1 MTLGACLRLNRSRIR
16 DRFGRAFAG
25 SREDILSAPFHPDVR
40 GEIADCP
47 MDSLTLGC
55 FQEISSGAVVK
66 FVEDQTAQKLRGGY
80 YTPLDLA
87 AFIARWVRDLE
98 PSRILEPSCGDGAF
112 LQAMADVGGFHDV
125 GVVGFELDQVEA
137 RKAAGRA
144 KELNLAR
151 VDVRAEDFL
160 AWAIDNM
167 EEGGDRFDA
176 IVGNPPFVRYQFLP
190 PTFQT
195 RAARIFEELNLKFTK
210 HTNAWV
216 PFILASMSLL
226 RPGGRLAMVVPA
238 EIIHVTHAQS
248 LRSYLGKECRRLVII
263 DPEELWFDGT
273 LQGAVILMAEKL
285 SGPRQKSEGLGMV
298 PVRGREFLRRSP
310 SEVFAA
316 PQPINGKTVAGK
328 WTRALL
334 DVETRRLFDEMEEH
348 PDVHRFEDIAR
359 VDVGIVTGANKFF
372 LVPDETVEIFGLS
385 KYAHPMFGR
394 SEHCPGVIYDERQ
407 HAANAEKGSP
417 TNFLWFDDAP
427 SSMRSGPK
435 RYIESGEREM
445 LHTRYKCRIREPWF
459 KVPSVYATEVG
470 MLKRSHDTPRL
481 ILNRVGAYTTDT
493 AYRIRTRDVAGNRL
507 VGCFLNPMTALSA
520 ELEGRHYG
528 GGVLELI
535 PSEIERLLIPLP
547 LQVDIDLEALDASI
561 RTRPTHE
568 TLECQGKIVLGA
580 LGIPKAKQDS
590 ALEGW
595 RKLRDRRHRTSTDEP
610 AETII

>member
-1 MTLGACLRLNRSRIR
+1 M
-16 DRFGRAFAG
+16 
-25 SREDILSAPFHPDVR
+25 
-40 GEIADCP
+40 
-47 MDSLTLGC
+47 
-55 FQEISSGAVVK
+55 K

-87 AFIARWVRDLE
+87 AFISQWVRDLE
-98 PSRILEPSCGDGAF
+98 PKRVLEPSCGDGAF
-112 LQAMADVGGFHDV
+112 FQAMADVGGFGDAEV
-125 GVVGFELDQVEA
+125 IGFELDDKEA
-137 RKAAGRA
+137 RKASRRA
-144 KELNLAR
+144 SELGLRKAE
-151 VDVRAEDFL
+151 VRAEDFL

-167 EEGGDRFDA
+167 EEGGERFDA
-176 IVGNPPFVRYQFLP
+176 VVGNPPFVRYQFLP

-195 RAARIFEELNLKFTK
+195 RAARIFDELDLKFTK

-216 PFILASMSLL
+216 PFILASLSLL

-263 DPEELWFDGT
+263 DPAELWFDGT
-273 LQGAVILMAEKL
+273 LQGAVILMAEKR
-285 SGPRQKSEGLGMV
+285 SGPRQKAEGLGMV

-310 SEVFAA
+310 AELFAA
-316 PQPINGKTVAGK
+316 PQSINGKTVAGK

-334 DVETRRLFDEMEEH
+334 DLETRQLFDELEAH
-348 PDVHRFEDIAR
+348 PDVHRFDDIAR

-372 LVPDETVEIFGLS
+372 LVSDETVETYGLS

-394 SEHCPGVIYDERQ
+394 SEHCPGVIYDDRQ

-427 SSMRSGPK
+427 AKMKSGPR
-435 RYIESGEREM
+435 RYIELGERES
-445 LHTRYKCRIREPWF
+445 LHTRYKCRIRAPWF
-459 KVPSVYATEVG
+459 KVPSVYSTELG
-470 MLKRSHDTPRL
+470 MLKRSHDTPRM

-493 AYRIRTRDVAGNRL
+493 AYRIRTTDVAAEQL
-507 VGCFLNPMTALSA
+507 VGCFLNPLTALSA

-535 PSEIERLLIPLP
+535 PSEIERLMIPLP
-547 LQVDIDLEALDASI
+547 ANANVDLEALDASI

-568 TLECQGKIVLGA
+568 TLERQGKTVLGA
-580 LGIPKAKQDS
+580 LGISKAKQAS

-610 AETII
+610 VDATA

>member
-1 MTLGACLRLNRSRIR
+1 M
-16 DRFGRAFAG
+16 
-25 SREDILSAPFHPDVR
+25 
-40 GEIADCP
+40 
-47 MDSLTLGC
+47 
-55 FQEISSGAVVK
+55 K

-87 AFIARWVRDLE
+87 AFIARWVGELA
-98 PSRILEPSCGDGAF
+98 PVRILEPSCGDGAF
-112 LQAMADVGGFHDV
+112 FQAMAEVGGFV
-125 GVVGFELDQVEA
+125 NAEVVGFELDDGEA
-137 RKAAGRA
+137 GKAAQRA
-144 KELNLAR
+144 SELGLQK
-151 VDVRAEDFL
+151 VDVRARDFL

-167 EEGGDRFDA
+167 VDGGERFDA
-176 IVGNPPFVRYQFLP
+176 VVGNPPFVRYQFLP

-195 RAARIFEELNLKFTK
+195 RAARIFDELDLKFTK

-216 PFILASMSLL
+216 PFILASLSLL

-248 LRSYLGKECRRLVII
+248 LRSYLGKECRRIVII

-273 LQGAVILMAEKL
+273 LQGAVILMAEKR
-285 SGPRQKSEGLGMV
+285 SGPEQKAEGLGMI
-298 PVRGREFLRRSP
+298 PVRGREFLRRRP
-310 SEVFAA
+310 ADVFAA

-334 DVETRRLFDEMEEH
+334 DLETRELFDELEAH
-348 PDVHRFEDIAR
+348 SDVHRFEDIAR

-372 LVPDETVEIFGLS
+372 LVSDETIEAFGLD

-394 SEHCPGVIYDERQ
+394 SEHCPGVIYDEQQ
-407 HAANAEKGSP
+407 HAANAAKGSP

-427 SSMRSGPK
+427 AHMKAGPL
-435 RYIESGEREM
+435 RYIELGELEK
-445 LHTRYKCRIREPWF
+445 LHTRYKCRIRAPWY
-459 KVPSVYATEVG
+459 KVPSVYSTEVG

-481 ILNRVGAYTTDT
+481 ILNRIGAYTTDT
-493 AYRIRTRDVAGNRL
+493 AYRIRTRDVAGERL
-507 VGCFLNPMTALSA
+507 VGCFLNPLTALSA

-547 LQVDIDLEALDASI
+547 ADADVDLKTLDASI

-568 TLECQGKIVLGA
+568 TLEQQGKAVLGA
-580 LGIPKAKQDS
+580 LGISAAKQGS
-590 ALEGW
+590 VLEGW
-595 RKLRDRRHRTSTDEP
+595 RKLRDRRHRTSTEELP
-610 AETII
+610 HR

>member
-1 MTLGACLRLNRSRIR
+1 M
-16 DRFGRAFAG
+16 
-25 SREDILSAPFHPDVR
+25 
-40 GEIADCP
+40 
-47 MDSLTLGC
+47 
-55 FQEISSGAVVK
+55 K
-66 FVEDQTAQKLRGGY
+66 FIGDQTAQKLRGGY

-87 AFIARWVRDLE
+87 TFIARWIGEQKPKRT
-98 PSRILEPSCGDGAF
+98 LEPSCGDGAF
-112 LQAMADVGGFHDV
+112 LQAMADVGGFGDV
-125 GVVGFELDQVEA
+125 EVVGFELDQVEA
-137 RKAAGRA
+137 RKAAKRSKDLG
-144 KELNLAR
+144 LPN

-167 EEGGDRFDA
+167 REGGERFDA
-176 IVGNPPFVRYQFLP
+176 VVGNPPFVRYQFLP

-195 RAARIFEELNLKFTK
+195 RAARIFDELDLKFTK

-273 LQGAVILMAEKL
+273 LQGAVILMAEKR
-285 SGPRQKSEGLGMV
+285 SGPRQKTEGLGMV

-310 SEVFAA
+310 AELFAA
-316 PQPINGKTVAGK
+316 PKSINGKTVAGK

-334 DVETRRLFDEMEEH
+334 DLETRQLFDELEAH

-372 LVPDETVEIFGLS
+372 LVSDETVETYGLS

-427 SSMRSGPK
+427 ASMRSGPR

-445 LHTRYKCRIREPWF
+445 LHTLQVPHPRTMVQGAVCLCDRGRHVKAVARHSAPDPQQGGRLHDRHSLPHPYSRHRGRE
-459 KVPSVYATEVG
+459 AG
-470 MLKRSHDTPRL
+470 RL
-481 ILNRVGAYTTDT
+481 LPEPDDRAQRRVGGAPLRGGR
-493 AYRIRTRDVAGNRL
+493 AGAHPVRD
-507 VGCFLNPMTALSA
+507 
-520 ELEGRHYG
+520 
-528 GGVLELI
+528 
-535 PSEIERLLIPLP
+535 
-547 LQVDIDLEALDASI
+547 
-561 RTRPTHE
+561 
-568 TLECQGKIVLGA
+568 
-580 LGIPKAKQDS
+580 
-590 ALEGW
+590 
-595 RKLRDRRHRTSTDEP
+595 
-610 AETII
+610 